1 MTKNRKNPLREE
13 STLIDS
19 DVRQN
24 DIKSGFTLAEVLIT
38 LGIIGVVAALTIP
51 GLMTAHKA
59 ARMRSQFLKSYST
72 VQQVFRQMDADDVST
87 DISSYQ
93 GKMGSFYNA
102 FKVYLK
108 GVHECGVYTN
118 TKNEYPCLGQ
128 SIYPQKRYKSLNGK
142 RDIGWALFDD
152 GQLVLP
158 DGTWLGIENP
168 NGVNRVW
175 IFVDINGSTTPP
187 NRLGYDL
194 FTFEFINGE
203 LRTMGDIETA
213 YNDFEKY
220 CSLTSNDGF
229 NGIAC
234 AHKAKTQSDYFK
246 WVIKNVK

>member
-1 MTKNRKNPLREE
+1 MSIEILTGQIN
-13 STLIDS
+13 IDRFR
-19 DVRQN
+19 VGARN
-24 DIKSGFTLAEVLIT
+24 DNKKGFTLAEVLIT
-38 LGIIGVVAALTIP
+38 LGIIGVVAAITIP

-72 VQQVFRQMDADDVST
+72 IQQVFRQMEADDIST

-93 GKMGSFYNA
+93 GQMGSFYNA

-108 GVHECGVYTN
+108 GVQECGVYSN
-118 TKNEYPCLGQ
+118 TKNEYPCLG
-128 SIYPQKRYKSLNGK
+128 SKIYYKNPYKLIKGQGGL
-142 RDIGWALFDD
+142 GWGLFDD

-158 DGTWLGIENP
+158 DGTWLAIENP
-168 NGVNRVW
+168 NGGNHVW
-175 IFVDINGSTTPP
+175 VFVDINGSTTPP

-203 LRTMGDIETA
+203 LRTMGDIETT
-213 YNDFEKY
+213 YNDLEKY
-220 CSLTSNDGF
+220 CSLSSSDGM

-234 AHKAKTQSDYFK
+234 AHKAKIRTDYFK